1 MTCIGSNK
9 NKNKNTTQVGKV
21 EGKSMSKY
29 ILSSFVE
36 KELKLGSDLFIPA
49 QRMSVE
55 GLGGSPLPNCC

>member
-1 MTCIGSNK
+1 MGE
-9 NKNKNTTQVGKV
+9 V
-21 EGKSMSKY
+21 EGTSMSKY